1 MLNIY
6 RVISLSL
13 VMSLFFAAPLLFVH
27 PVSLQVRNEQRLA
40 TKNNQAK
47 KVKAAWKNRAHT
59 TCISPTAALAKSLH
73 RSEND
78 GDELLYESED
88 RVATPAIFVQDQIED
103 WYDDDSVELDDGGVV
118 SGVNVGN
125 TASRSSLYY

>member
-13 VMSLFFAAPLLFVH
+13 VMSLFFAAPLLCIH
-27 PVSLQVRNEQRLA
+27 PVSFQLRNEQRLA

-47 KVKAAWKNRAHT
+47 KVKAAWKRGAHT
-59 TCISPTAALAKSLH
+59 PYISPTAALAKSLH
-73 RSEND
+73 RAEND
-78 GDELLYESED
+78 GDELLHESKD
-88 RVATPAIFVQDQIED
+88 RVATPAIFVQDQDEN

-118 SGVNVGN
+118 SGVNGGN
-125 TASRSSLYY
+125 TASHTSLYY

>member
-13 VMSLFFAAPLLFVH
+13 VMSLFFAAPLLFIH
-27 PVSLQVRNEQRLA
+27 PVSYQLRNEQRLA

-47 KVKAAWKNRAHT
+47 KVKAAWKSRAHT
-59 TCISPTAALAKSLH
+59 LYISPTAALAKSLH

-88 RVATPAIFVQDQIED
+88 RVATPAIFVQDQDEN
-103 WYDDDSVELDDGGVV
+103 WYDDDSVELDDGGVNGV
-118 SGVNVGN
+118 SP
-125 TASRSSLYY
+125 TSHTSIYY